1 MDERST
7 CSSYA
12 FGDHLG
18 RCNNVR
24 VSLQLAAKP
33 KATRISDD
41 NKTRRKRRSGTSSA
55 AKATIS
61 TTNTKQ
67 SAEQQTNSS
76 RRKSPVATP
85 RRKRVGRPSTKAD
98 SWYQRTEM
106 LDHRVLSREEE
117 LELGRQ
123 IAAATALRDKLTDLA
138 DNRRVEREL
147 YGDRRRQVAGGM
159 ADMGD
164 YDKWDLPQEDANV
177 QFLPSDEELF
187 QLGMGSSFSL
197 VQGDERS
204 QNSDDDDNNM
214 IMSEDGGFTIMDQDT
229 GEIAEVDGMGYMYNN
244 RNRDADDDIPIALQ
258 EGSKFAVG
266 RVERDLAELSN
277 EEVIEILGVGGG
289 KAEARTTLRVG
300 AEARRELM
308 KCNIRLVVSIA
319 KKWIKG
325 NPTQMANGS
334 GNLRELYEGG
344 WDRPSLDEVIQ
355 EGILG
360 LSRAIDKYDYE
371 KGLKFSTYST
381 WWIQNYVR
389 ISFQTAKTGP
399 LKLPAQFHLLK
410 NRYLKAIAKLTREGR
425 PIPPW
430 RTLRRSSGRRSRG
443 YVMPCRR
450 RKAYFPLTNQW
461 MVSPNCVEVAPARSE
476 SATTTFA
483 LAILWCATN
492 PDQKNLSNSPSSGKA
507 WRMPWPPSCLRTNE
521 TASASASVW
530 TMAKPARPTRWPPS
544 AAT

>member
-1 MDERST
+1 MDERSI

-12 FGDHLG
+12 LGDHLG
-18 RCNNVR
+18 RCNNGR

-33 KATRISDD
+33 KATSASDGG
-41 NKTRRKRRSGTSSA
+41 KTRRKRRSGASSA
-55 AKATIS
+55 AKAAI
-61 TTNTKQ
+61 TTTSSKQ
-67 SAEQQTNSS
+67 SVEQQTNSS

-98 SWYQRTEM
+98 FSRYQRTE
-106 LDHRVLSREEE
+106 LLNHRVLSREEE

-123 IAAATALRDKLTDLA
+123 IAVATALRDKLTDLA

-147 YGDRRRQVAGGM
+147 YGDRRRQVAEGM

-164 YDKWDLPQEDANV
+164 YDEQDVPKDDASV

-197 VQGDERS
+197 VQAGGSS
-204 QNSDDDDNNM
+204 QNSEDDDNDLL
-214 IMSEDGGFTIMDQDT
+214 MSEDGGFTIMDQET
-229 GEIAEVDGMGYMYNN
+229 GEIAEIDGMGYMYNN
-244 RNRDADDDIPIALQ
+244 DRDRDDDIPIALQ

-277 EEVIEILGVGGG
+277 EEVVEILGVGGG
-289 KAEARTTLRVG
+289 KAEVRTTLRMG

-325 NPTQMANGS
+325 SPTQLANGS

-399 LKLPAQFHLLK
+399 LKLPAQFYQLK
-410 NRYLKAIAKLTREGR
+410 NRYVTSIAKLTREER
-425 PIPPW
+425 PIPPLEDFAKEFGTSVK
-430 RTLRRSSGRRSRG
+430 RLR
-443 YVMPCRR
+443 Y
-450 RKAYFPLTNQW
+450 AL
-461 MVSPNCVEVAPARSE
+461 
-476 SATTTFA
+476 SATESLFS
-483 LAILWCATN
+483 I
-492 PDQKNLSNSPSSGKA
+492 DQPVEGQSTKLRGSSAGEIGVGNNDL
-507 WRMPWPPSCLRTNE
+507 CLGDTL
-521 TASASASVW
+521 VW
-530 TMAKPARPTRWPPS
+530 
-544 AAT
+544 

>member
-1 MDERST
+1 MDERSI
-7 CSSYA
+7 CSRDA
-12 FGDHLG
+12 LGGNLG
-18 RCNNVR
+18 RCNNGR
-24 VSLQLAAKP
+24 ASLQLAAKS
-33 KATRISDD
+33 KAGSTSDG
-41 NKTRRKRRSGTSSA
+41 NKTRRKRRSSTSSA
-55 AKATIS
+55 AKAAIT

-67 SAEQQTNSS
+67 SEDQQTNS
-76 RRKSPVATP
+76 RRQSPLATP
-85 RRKRVGRPSTKAD
+85 RRKRFGRPSTKAD
-98 SWYQRTEM
+98 FSWYQRTE
-106 LDHRVLSREEE
+106 LLNHRVLTREEE

-123 IAAATALRDKLTDLA
+123 IAVATALRDKLTDLA

-164 YDKWDLPQEDANV
+164 YDDRNLPQADANV

-197 VQGDERS
+197 VQSDGTS
-204 QNSDDDDNNM
+204 QNSEDDDNDLL
-214 IMSEDGGFTIMDQDT
+214 MSEDGGFTIMDQET
-229 GEIAEVDGMGYMYNN
+229 GEIAEIDGMGYMYNN
-244 RNRDADDDIPIALQ
+244 DRDRDDDFPIALQ
-258 EGSKFAVG
+258 EGSKFVVG

-277 EEVIEILGVGGG
+277 EEVVEILGVGGG
-289 KAEARTTLRVG
+289 KSEVRTTLRMG

-325 NPTQMANGS
+325 SPTQLANGS

-360 LSRAIDKYDYE
+360 LSRAIDKYDYK

-399 LKLPAQFHLLK
+399 LKLPAQFYLLK
-410 NRYLKAIAKLTREGR
+410 NQYLKSIAKLTREGR
-425 PIPPW
+425 PIPPLEDFAKEFGTSVK
-430 RTLRRSSGRRSRG
+430 RLR
-443 YVMPCRR
+443 Y
-450 RKAYFPLTNQW
+450 AL
-461 MVSPNCVEVAPARSE
+461 
-476 SATTTFA
+476 SATESLFS
-483 LAILWCATN
+483 I
-492 PDQKNLSNSPSSGKA
+492 DQPVEGQSTKLRGSSAGEIGVGSNELCIGDT
-507 WRMPWPPSCLRTNE
+507 L
-521 TASASASVW
+521 VW
-530 TMAKPARPTRWPPS
+530 
-544 AAT
+544 